1 MQFKRD
7 YFSDFRMEDPEFN
20 ECYDDIVEDMQKQC
34 PIARSNDGQGYW
46 VAHHY
51 DDVRR
56 CGQDWKTFGSEGGFQ
71 PNRPEDMI
79 RLIPIE
85 CDPPYHTIWRQALN
99 PYFSPGAVAKFENDI
114 RGYVN
119 DSIDSFIDDGRCDFV
134 KQLAVALPGTVFLRN
149 MIGVPVEDLPM
160 LHKAFDDA
168 LLGPVENRGEGWMT
182 VFSYVNDYLEKRSQ
196 QPPQGDLID
205 AVLKGVEYDRQP
217 NTTKF
222 SAVEWNAT
230 ETPWE
235 VKASVVT
242 DLMSGALGN
251 TTYVTAG
258 AIHHMATNPEARR
271 RLASDFSLLPVAM
284 EEYIR
289 YWAANVGVGR
299 TAQADTEIGGQ
310 QIKKG
315 DYVFLGWGLACR
327 DPELVDDP
335 RTIKI
340 DRSPNRHV
348 AFGAGPH
355 RCIGSHL
362 ARLIM
367 RVTLEEWLTRIPEF
381 SLDPKEPIR
390 FETGLVRV
398 MLNLPLL
405 FEAKGRSNS

>member
-1 MQFKRD
+1 
-7 YFSDFRMEDPEFN
+7 
-20 ECYDDIVEDMQKQC
+20 MQKGC
-34 PIARSNDGQGYW
+34 PIARSTDGTGYW
-46 VAHHY
+46 VVHHY

-56 CGQDWKTFGSEGGFQ
+56 CGQDWKTFSSEGGFQ

-79 RLIPIE
+79 RLLPIE
-85 CDPPYHTIWRQALN
+85 SDPPYHTIWRQALN
-99 PYFSPGAVAKFENDI
+99 PYFSPAAVAKFENDI

-134 KQLAVALPGTVFLRN
+134 RQLAFALPGTVFLRN
-149 MIGVPVEDLPM
+149 MIGVPVEDLPL

-168 LLGPVENRGEGWMT
+168 LLGPVEGRGEGWMT
-182 VFSYVNDYLEKRSQ
+182 VFTYVSDYLEARSK

-205 AVLKGVEYDRQP
+205 AVLKGVESDRQP

-222 SAVEWNAT
+222 SAVEWNAS

-235 VKASVVT
+235 VKVSVVT

-258 AIHHMATNPEARR
+258 AIHHMATHPEIRKCLVAD
-271 RLASDFSLLPVAM
+271 LSLLPVAM

-299 TAQADTEIGGQ
+299 SAQADVEVGGQ
-310 QIKKG
+310 LVKKG
-315 DYVFLGWGLACR
+315 DYVFLGWGMACR

-367 RVTLEEWLTRIPEF
+367 RVALEEFLTRIPEF
-381 SLDPKEPIR
+381 SLAPDEPIR
-390 FETGLVRV
+390 YETGLVRV
-398 MLNLPLL
+398 MLNLPLV
-405 FEAKGRSNS
+405 FEAKGQGNS